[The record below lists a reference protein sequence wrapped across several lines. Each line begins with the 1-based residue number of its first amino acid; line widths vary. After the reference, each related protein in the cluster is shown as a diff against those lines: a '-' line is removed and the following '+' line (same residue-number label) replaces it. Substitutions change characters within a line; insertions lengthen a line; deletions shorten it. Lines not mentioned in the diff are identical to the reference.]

1 MFLKIFYKEFTEVF
15 MAKKILVLFIF
26 LIYLSCVQTSDKK
39 DESTIRGNYHAECLR
54 GEITVYGEA
63 PIFTSVSAAKNKAKE
78 DACRK
83 AVEKCIG
90 NQVAS
95 YSNVADGQSITN
107 EIFSKAQGICK
118 NDQIID
124 EQQYNLDTIKM
135 LKLFVRFKVDKAEI
149 QNQINTMQK
158 LVGNPK
164 IIVLLREEY
173 IMPGSPKK
181 VFDFNSRDGVAAS
194 QIRNVLISKGYELL
208 DPGSIARQITNTEIV
223 AEDPTKLSENIKDLA
238 LKAGADVLI
247 IGNIETKQQN
257 STVPQFKS
265 YQAVG
270 TINIISLW
278 GQGELIGTYSGQ
290 SIGGIGVTDIQ
301 AAQESVKRYA
311 VGTDPNPEKKLGGFV
326 KFAHE
331 KLQAKWSEIT
341 RNNKILM
348 KIYGLEPAKAGIF
361 RDDLI
366 ERTAVKNINEIS
378 TSQKEIIWEVIYP
391 GREFALRDTL
401 AFYGEDPRMFVV
413 VKETGKK
420 IEIIDVKKGEIKINF
435 K

>member
-1 MFLKIFYKEFTEVF
+1 ML
-15 MAKKILVLFIF
+15 KKILILPIIF
-26 LIYLSCVQTSDKK
+26 YLSCSGSSKK
-39 DESTIRGNYHAECLR
+39 DESNIRGNYHAECLR

-95 YSNVADGQSITN
+95 YSHVADGQSITN
-107 EIFSKAQGICK
+107 EIFSQAQGICK
-118 NDQIID
+118 NDQVVD

-164 IIVLLREEY
+164 IMVLIREEY
-173 IMPGSPKK
+173 IMPGNAKK

-194 QIRNVLISKGYELL
+194 QIRNVLISKGYEVL
-208 DPGSIARQITNTEIV
+208 DPGAIVRQISNSEAV

-247 IGNIETKQQN
+247 LGNIETKQQN
-257 STVPQFKS
+257 SPAPQFKS
-265 YQAVG
+265 YQATG
-270 TINIISLW
+270 TINILSLW
-278 GQGELIGTYSGQ
+278 GQGELIGTFSGQ

-311 VGTDPNPEKKLGGFV
+311 VGTDPNPEKKLGGFI

-331 KLQAKWSEIT
+331 KLQARWSEIT

-348 KIYGLEPAKAGIF
+348 KISGLDPSKAGIF

-366 ERTAVKNINEIS
+366 ERTAVKNVNEIS
-378 TSQKEIIWEVIYP
+378 SSQSEIIWEVIYP

-401 AFYGEDPRMFVV
+401 AFYGDDPRMFLV
-413 VKETGKK
+413 VKDTGKK
-420 IEIIDVKKGEIKINF
+420 IQILDVKKGEIKINF
-435 K
+435 R

>member
-1 MFLKIFYKEFTEVF
+1 MLKKLIFIIAIV
-15 MAKKILVLFIF
+15 V
-26 LIYLSCVQTSDKK
+26 YLSCAPTQKK

-95 YSNVADGQSITN
+95 FSHVADGQSITN
-107 EIFSKAQGICK
+107 EIFSQAQGICK
-118 NDQIID
+118 NDQVVD

-135 LKLFVRFKVDKAEI
+135 IKLFVRFKVDKAEI

-164 IIVLLREEY
+164 VMVLIREEY
-173 IMPGSPKK
+173 IMPGNPKK

-194 QIRNVLISKGYELL
+194 QIRNVLISKGYEIL
-208 DPGSIARQITNTEIV
+208 DPGTIAKQINNSEIV
-223 AEDPTKLSENIKDLA
+223 AEDPSKLSENIKDLA
-238 LKAGADVLI
+238 LKAGADILI
-247 IGNIETKQQN
+247 LGNIETKQQT
-257 STVPQFKS
+257 SPAPQFKS
-265 YQAVG
+265 YQATG

-278 GQGELIGTYSGQ
+278 GQGELVGTYSGQ
-290 SIGGIGVTDIQ
+290 SVGGIGVTDIQ

-311 VGTDPNPEKKLGGFV
+311 VGTDANPEKKLGGFV

-331 KLQAKWSEIT
+331 KLQARWSEIT
-341 RNNKILM
+341 KNNKIIM
-348 KIYGLEPAKAGIF
+348 KITGLDPAKAGVF

-366 ERTAVKNINEIS
+366 ERTSVKNVNEIS
-378 TSQKEIIWEVIYP
+378 TSQQEIIWEIIYP

-401 AFYGEDPRMFVV
+401 AFYGEDPRMFIV
-413 VKETGKK
+413 VKDTGKK
-420 IEIIDVKKGEIKINF
+420 IQIVDVKKGEIKINF
-435 K
+435 R